1 MDDYV
6 KLAYDAIKYYLENKT
21 YLRDFDKKFEN
32 KLNGIR
38 VEVKINGRLKG
49 ISGSIFPTRK
59 NLGLDIIYEA
69 VNAGFFDLKFNP
81 ITKENLKDLEIKV
94 FEYFDVEKLR
104 FIEDFNDYDGI
115 MLSFMEENYYL
126 YRKDF
131 KSDIEMLE
139 KALKIS
145 NVDSWD
151 NFSIDKFRL
160 KIHK

>member
-6 KLAYDAIKYYLENKT
+6 KLAYDAIEYYLENKT
-21 YLRDFDKKFEN
+21 YLRDFDEKFKKN
-32 KLNGIR
+32 SNGIR
-38 VEVKINGRLKG
+38 IEVKINGRLKG

-59 NLGLDIIYEA
+59 NLGLDIIHEA

-131 KSDIEMLE
+131 DSDIKMLE
-139 KALKIS
+139 KALEIS

>member
-21 YLRDFDKKFEN
+21 YLRNFDEKFKKN
-32 KLNGIR
+32 SNGIR
-38 VEVKINGRLKG
+38 IEVKINGRLKG

-115 MLSFMEENYYL
+115 MLSFMEENYYV

-131 KSDIEMLE
+131 DSDIEMLE
-139 KALKIS
+139 KALEIS

-151 NFSIDKFRL
+151 NFSTDKFRM

>member
-21 YLRDFDKKFEN
+21 YLRDFDEKFKKN
-32 KLNGIR
+32 SNGIKI
-38 VEVKINGRLKG
+38 EIKINGRLKG

-59 NLGLDIIYEA
+59 NLGLDIIHEA

-81 ITKENLKDLEIKV
+81 ITKENLKDLEIIV

-104 FIEDFNDYDGI
+104 FIEDFKDYDGI
-115 MLSFMEENYYL
+115 MLSFMEENYYV

-131 KSDIEMLE
+131 DSDIKMLE
-139 KALKIS
+139 KALEIS

-151 NFSIDKFRL
+151 NFSIDKFRM

>member
-21 YLRDFDKKFEN
+21 YLRDFDEKFKKN
-32 KLNGIR
+32 SNGIR
-38 VEVKINGRLKG
+38 IEVKINGRLKG

-115 MLSFMEENYYL
+115 MLSFMEENYYV

-131 KSDIEMLE
+131 DSDIEMLE
-139 KALKIS
+139 KALEIS

>member
-21 YLRDFDKKFEN
+21 YLRDFDEKFKKN
-32 KLNGIR
+32 SNGIR
-38 VEVKINGRLKG
+38 IEVKIKGRLKG

-59 NLGLDIIYEA
+59 NLGLDIIHEA

-81 ITKENLKDLEIKV
+81 ITKENLKDLDIKV

-139 KALKIS
+139 KALEIS

>member
-6 KLAYDAIKYYLENKT
+6 KLAYDAIKYYLENKS
-21 YLRDFDKKFEN
+21 YPRDFDKKFEN
-32 KLNGIR
+32 KSNGIR

-49 ISGSIFPTRK
+49 ISGSIYPTRK
-59 NLGLDIIYEA
+59 NLGLDIIHEA

-81 ITKENLKDLEIKV
+81 IAKENLKDLEIKV

-139 KALKIS
+139 KALEIS

>member
-21 YLRDFDKKFEN
+21 YLRDFDEKFKKN
-32 KLNGIR
+32 SNGIR
-38 VEVKINGRLKG
+38 IEVKINGRLKG

-59 NLGLDIIYEA
+59 NLGLDIIHEA
-69 VNAGFFDLKFNP
+69 VNAGFFDLQFNP

-126 YRKDF
+126 YRKNFD
-131 KSDIEMLE
+131 SDIKMLE
-139 KALKIS
+139 KALEIS

>member
-21 YLRDFDKKFEN
+21 YLRNFDEKFKKN
-32 KLNGIR
+32 SNGIR
-38 VEVKINGRLKG
+38 IEVKINGRLKG

-94 FEYFDVEKLR
+94 FEYFDV
-104 FIEDFNDYDGI
+104 D
-115 MLSFMEENYYL
+115 
-126 YRKDF
+126 
-131 KSDIEMLE
+131 
-139 KALKIS
+139 
-145 NVDSWD
+145 
-151 NFSIDKFRL
+151 
-160 KIHK
+160 

>member
-104 FIEDFNDYDGI
+104 FIEDFKDYDGI
-115 MLSFMEENYYL
+115 MLSFMEENYYF

-131 KSDIEMLE
+131 DSDIKMIE
-139 KALKIS
+139 KALEIS

>member
-6 KLAYDAIKYYLENKT
+6 KLAYDAIEYYLENKT
-21 YLRDFDKKFEN
+21 YLRDFDEKFKKN
-32 KLNGIR
+32 SNGIR
-38 VEVKINGRLKG
+38 IEVKIDGRLKG

-59 NLGLDIIYEA
+59 NLGLDIIHEA

-104 FIEDFNDYDGI
+104 FIEDFKDYDGI
-115 MLSFMEENYYL
+115 MLSFMEENYYV

-131 KSDIEMLE
+131 KSDIKMLE
-139 KALKIS
+139 KALEIS

>member
-6 KLAYDAIKYYLENKT
+6 KLAYDAIEYYLENKT
-21 YLRDFDKKFEN
+21 YLRDFDEKFKE
-32 KLNGIR
+32 KSNGIR
-38 VEVKINGRLKG
+38 VEVKISGRLKG

-59 NLGLDIIYEA
+59 NLGLDIIHEA

-115 MLSFMEENYYL
+115 MLSFMEENYYV

-131 KSDIEMLE
+131 DSDIEMLE
-139 KALKIS
+139 KALEIS

-151 NFSIDKFRL
+151 NFSIDKFRM

>member
-21 YLRDFDKKFEN
+21 YLRDFDEKFKKN
-32 KLNGIR
+32 SNGIR
-38 VEVKINGRLKG
+38 IGVKINGRLKG
-49 ISGSIFPTRK
+49 ISGSIYPTRK
-59 NLGLDIIYEA
+59 NLGLDIIHEA

-126 YRKDF
+126 YRKNFD
-131 KSDIEMLE
+131 SDIKMLE
-139 KALKIS
+139 KALEIS

>member
-6 KLAYDAIKYYLENKT
+6 KLAYDAIEYYLENKT
-21 YLRDFDKKFEN
+21 YLRDFDEKFKKN
-32 KLNGIR
+32 SNGIR
-38 VEVKINGRLKG
+38 IEVKINGRLKG
-49 ISGSIFPTRK
+49 ISGSIYPTRK
-59 NLGLDIIYEA
+59 NLGLDIIHEA

-81 ITKENLKDLEIKV
+81 IRKENLKDLEIKV

-104 FIEDFNDYDGI
+104 FIEDFKDYDGI
-115 MLSFMEENYYL
+115 MLSFMEENYYV

-131 KSDIEMLE
+131 NSDIKMLE
-139 KALKIS
+139 KALEIS

-151 NFSIDKFRL
+151 NFSIDKFRM

>member
-21 YLRDFDKKFEN
+21 YLRDFDEKFKKN
-32 KLNGIR
+32 SNGIR
-38 VEVKINGRLKG
+38 IGVKINGRLKG
-49 ISGSIFPTRK
+49 ISGSIYPTRK
-59 NLGLDIIYEA
+59 NLGLDIIHEA

-115 MLSFMEENYYL
+115 MLSFMEENYYV

-139 KALKIS
+139 KAIEIS

-160 KIHK
+160 NIHK

>member
-1 MDDYV
+1 MDDFV
-6 KLAYDAIKYYLENKT
+6 KLAYDAIEYYLENKT
-21 YLRDFDKKFEN
+21 YLRDFDEKFKKN
-32 KLNGIR
+32 SNGIR
-38 VEVKINGRLKG
+38 IEVKINGRLKG

-131 KSDIEMLE
+131 KSDIEILE

>member
-1 MDDYV
+1 M
-6 KLAYDAIKYYLENKT
+6 
-21 YLRDFDKKFEN
+21 
-32 KLNGIR
+32 
-38 VEVKINGRLKG
+38 KISGRLKG

-59 NLGLDIIYEA
+59 NLGLDIIHEA
-69 VNAGFFDLKFNP
+69 VNAGFFDFKFNP

-104 FIEDFNDYDGI
+104 FIEDFKDYDGI
-115 MLSFMEENYYL
+115 MLTFMEENYYV

-131 KSDIEMLE
+131 NSDIEMLE
-139 KALKIS
+139 KALEIS

-151 NFSIDKFRL
+151 NFSIDKFRM

>member
-6 KLAYDAIKYYLENKT
+6 KLAYDAIEYYLENKT
-21 YLRDFDKKFEN
+21 YLRDFDEKFKKN
-32 KLNGIR
+32 SNGIR
-38 VEVKINGRLKG
+38 IEVKIDGRLKG

-59 NLGLDIIYEA
+59 NLGLDIIHEA

-139 KALKIS
+139 KALEIS

>member
-6 KLAYDAIKYYLENKT
+6 KLAYDAIEYYLENKT

-38 VEVKINGRLKG
+38 VEVKIDGRLKG

-59 NLGLDIIYEA
+59 NLGLDIVYEA
-69 VNAGFFDLKFNP
+69 VNAGFFDFKFNP

-104 FIEDFNDYDGI
+104 FIEDFKDYDGI
-115 MLSFMEENYYL
+115 MLTFMEENYYV

-131 KSDIEMLE
+131 NSDIEMLK
-139 KALKIS
+139 KALEIS

-151 NFSIDKFRL
+151 NFSIDKFRM
-160 KIHK
+160 KIHN

>member
-6 KLAYDAIKYYLENKT
+6 KLAYDAIKYYLEKKT

-38 VEVKINGRLKG
+38 VEVKIDGRLKG

-59 NLGLDIIYEA
+59 NLGLDIVYEA

-81 ITKENLKDLEIKV
+81 IRKENLKDLEIKV

-104 FIEDFNDYDGI
+104 FIEDFKDYDGI
-115 MLSFMEENYYL
+115 MLSFMEENYYF

-139 KALKIS
+139 KAIEIS

-151 NFSIDKFRL
+151 NFSIDKFIM

>member
-21 YLRDFDKKFEN
+21 YLRNFDEKFKKN
-32 KLNGIR
+32 SNGIR
-38 VEVKINGRLKG
+38 IEVKINGRLKG

-59 NLGLDIIYEA
+59 NLGLDIIHEA

-81 ITKENLKDLEIKV
+81 ITKDNLKDLEIKV

-115 MLSFMEENYYL
+115 MLSFMEENYYV

-131 KSDIEMLE
+131 DSDIEMLE
-139 KALKIS
+139 KALEIS

-151 NFSIDKFRL
+151 NFSIDKFRM

>member
-6 KLAYDAIKYYLENKT
+6 KLAYDAIEYYLENKT
-21 YLRDFDKKFEN
+21 YLRDFDEKFKKN
-32 KLNGIR
+32 SNGIR
-38 VEVKINGRLKG
+38 IEVKINGRLKG

-115 MLSFMEENYYL
+115 MLSFMEENYYF

-139 KALKIS
+139 KALEIS

>member
-1 MDDYV
+1 MDHYV

-38 VEVKINGRLKG
+38 IEVKIDGRLKG

-115 MLSFMEENYYL
+115 MLSFMEENYYV

-131 KSDIEMLE
+131 DSDIKMLE
-139 KALKIS
+139 KALEIS

>member
-6 KLAYDAIKYYLENKT
+6 KLAYDAIEYYLENKT
-21 YLRDFDKKFEN
+21 YLRDFDEKFKKN
-32 KLNGIR
+32 SNGIR
-38 VEVKINGRLKG
+38 IEVKINGRLKG
-49 ISGSIFPTRK
+49 ISGSIYPTRK
-59 NLGLDIIYEA
+59 NLGLDIIHEA

-104 FIEDFNDYDGI
+104 FIEDFKDYDGI
-115 MLSFMEENYYL
+115 MLSFMEENYYA

-131 KSDIEMLE
+131 DSDIKMLE
-139 KALKIS
+139 KAIEIS

>member
-21 YLRDFDKKFEN
+21 YLRDFDEKFKKN
-32 KLNGIR
+32 SNGIR
-38 VEVKINGRLKG
+38 IEVKIDGRLKG

-59 NLGLDIIYEA
+59 NLGLDIIHEA

-139 KALKIS
+139 KALEIS

>member
-6 KLAYDAIKYYLENKT
+6 KLAYDAIKYYLENKS
-21 YLRDFDKKFEN
+21 YPKDFDKKFEN
-32 KLNGIR
+32 KSNGIR
-38 VEVKINGRLKG
+38 VEVKIDGRLKG
-49 ISGSIFPTRK
+49 ISGSIYPTRK
-59 NLGLDIIYEA
+59 NLGLDIIHEA
-69 VNAGFFDLKFNP
+69 VNAGFFDLQFNP

-126 YRKDF
+126 YRKNFD
-131 KSDIEMLE
+131 SDIKMLE
-139 KALKIS
+139 KALEIS

>member
-21 YLRDFDKKFEN
+21 YLRNFDEKFKKN
-32 KLNGIR
+32 SNGIR
-38 VEVKINGRLKG
+38 IEVKINGRLKG

-115 MLSFMEENYYL
+115 MLSFMEENYYV

-131 KSDIEMLE
+131 DSDIEMLE
-139 KALKIS
+139 KALEIS

>member
-6 KLAYDAIKYYLENKT
+6 KLAYDAIEYYLENKT
-21 YLRDFDKKFEN
+21 YLRDFDEKFKKN
-32 KLNGIR
+32 SNGIR
-38 VEVKINGRLKG
+38 IEVKINGRLKG
-49 ISGSIFPTRK
+49 ISGSIYPTRK
-59 NLGLDIIYEA
+59 NLGLDIIHEA

-81 ITKENLKDLEIKV
+81 IRKENLKDLEIKV

-104 FIEDFNDYDGI
+104 FIEDFKDYDGI
-115 MLSFMEENYYL
+115 MLSFMEENYYV

-131 KSDIEMLE
+131 DSDIKMLE
-139 KALKIS
+139 KALEIS

>member
-6 KLAYDAIKYYLENKT
+6 KLAYDAIEYYLENKT
-21 YLRDFDKKFEN
+21 YLRDFDEKFKKN
-32 KLNGIR
+32 SNGIR
-38 VEVKINGRLKG
+38 IEVKIDGRLKG

>member
-21 YLRDFDKKFEN
+21 YLRDFDEKFKKN
-32 KLNGIR
+32 SNGIR
-38 VEVKINGRLKG
+38 VEVKIDGRLKG
-49 ISGSIFPTRK
+49 ISGSIYPTRK
-59 NLGLDIIYEA
+59 NLGLDIIHEA

-115 MLSFMEENYYL
+115 MLSFMEENYYF

-131 KSDIEMLE
+131 NSDIKMLE
-139 KALKIS
+139 KALEIS

>member
-6 KLAYDAIKYYLENKT
+6 KLAYDAIKYYLEKKT

-38 VEVKINGRLKG
+38 VEVKIDGRIKG
-49 ISGSIFPTRK
+49 LSGSIFPTRK

-115 MLSFMEENYYL
+115 MLSFMEENYYF

>member
-1 MDDYV
+1 MDPYV
-6 KLAYDAIKYYLENKT
+6 KLAYDAIEYYLENKT
-21 YLRDFDKKFEN
+21 YSKDFDEKFKEN
-32 KLNGIR
+32 SNGIR
-38 VEVKINGRLKG
+38 VEVKISGRLKG

-59 NLGLDIIYEA
+59 NLGLDIVHEA
-69 VNAGFFDLKFNP
+69 VNAGFFDFKFNP

-104 FIEDFNDYDGI
+104 FIEDFKDYDGI
-115 MLSFMEENYYL
+115 MLSFMEENYYV

-131 KSDIEMLE
+131 DSDIKMLE
-139 KALKIS
+139 KALEIS

-151 NFSIDKFRL
+151 NFSIDKFRM